1 VAVLLRQW
9 FMWGIGILYQLP
21 SDLFPVVLG
30 DSGMAMGS
38 LLSGRL
44 VGVNYVK
51 GATSRECLTVYM
63 RMSDPLLQLALN
75 IATSRSSMK
84 KLSYPPQFF
93 SAFSEQKYHHIRCLP
108 YRQICLNMPTYTQTS
123 PQIID
128 GQYLDQHKLMRLLK
142 DVYGTSN
149 EGQNRFRVELRLN
162 RYKIYPTENANHLAL
177 TEDQIQ
183 DCRVFRRR

>member
-1 VAVLLRQW
+1 MSLRLVALHEFNVSGPVLSIRLGASNAVAVLLRQW

-108 YRQICLNMPTYTQTS
+108 YRQICLTCRPT
-123 PQIID
+123 
-128 GQYLDQHKLMRLLK
+128 HKLAPRSSMGSTL
-142 DVYGTSN
+142 TS
-149 EGQNRFRVELRLN
+149 
-162 RYKIYPTENANHLAL
+162 TS
-177 TEDQIQ
+177 
-183 DCRVFRRR
+183 